1 MQVPIWG
8 EYLVIGG
15 TFALGACISFLIALV
30 IKYEDDSDL
39 YEIDDPE
46 IIYNKN
52 KQNETE
58 E

>member
-1 MQVPIWG
+1 MPIWG